1 MRAIQKILVAVDVE
15 TGGGVPLERAV
26 QVARRFRAQLVVV
39 DVVPELTWSQ
49 RMILTE
55 SQALQQL
62 IVRDRATRLRRI
74 VRALR
79 GRGLDA
85 HGKLLV
91 GRIGEQLIRL
101 VQRGKFDLLVRA
113 TKGPHSRR
121 QQFFSGTAFELL
133 RNCPCPIWLCDPQD
147 SAGKIASAAV
157 APAVVAPDAV
167 APAAVASDA
176 VAPAAG
182 VSRAAT
188 EQELSVSAP
197 VHPTLLVAID
207 PAVEGA
213 QLRELNINLL
223 RLGEL
228 LTSLLGGTL
237 HVLHAW
243 NIQGEGLVKDYMQ
256 TTDFVVLEQAIQKR
270 SGELMCEL
278 LQESG
283 VEVPPERLHLVRGEA
298 STEIARFVQ
307 ERAVHT
313 LILGTLGRS
322 GLAGLL
328 MGNTAEMLFHQI
340 RCSVAALKPADFVS
354 RVRLRPRRSVA
365 SG

>member
-39 DVVPELTWSQ
+39 DVVPKLTWSQ
-49 RMILTE
+49 RMLLTE
-55 SQALQQL
+55 SQARQQL

-74 VRALR
+74 VRAPR

-91 GRIGEQLIRL
+91 GRTGEQLIRL

-270 SGELMCEL
+270 SGELLCEL

-340 RCSVAALKPADFVS
+340 RCSVAALK
-354 RVRLRPRRSVA
+354 
-365 SG
+365 

>member
-1 MRAIQKILVAVDVE
+1 MRTIQKILVAVDVE
-15 TGGGVPLERAV
+15 AGGGVALERAV

-49 RMILTE
+49 RMLLTE
-55 SQALQQL
+55 SQALQTL
-62 IVRDRATRLRRI
+62 IVRDRATRLRRF

-91 GRIGEQLIRL
+91 GRTGEQLIRF

-147 SAGKIASAAV
+147 TDRGTVSGSVDREVETSMAV
-157 APAVVAPDAV
+157 SGEGEA
-167 APAAVASDA
+167 
-176 VAPAAG
+176 
-182 VSRAAT
+182 
-188 EQELSVSAP
+188 VSAP
-197 VHPTLLVAID
+197 ASPTLLVALD
-207 PAVEGA
+207 PTAEGP
-213 QLRELNINLL
+213 QLRTLNI
-223 RLGEL
+223 EL
-228 LTSLLGGTL
+228 LQLGDLLASLLSGTL

-256 TTDFVVLEQAIQKR
+256 TSDFAVLEQAIQKR
-270 SGELMCEL
+270 SSELLGELF
-278 LQESG
+278 QESG
-283 VEVPPERLHLVRGEA
+283 VALPAERVHLVRGEA
-298 STEIARFVQ
+298 STEIARFVH
-307 ERAVHT
+307 ERSVHT
-313 LILGTLGRS
+313 LVLGTLGRS

-354 RVRLRPRRSVA
+354 RVRLRPRRSAIVQR
-365 SG
+365 

>member
-74 VRALR
+74 VRAPR

-85 HGKLLV
+85 HGKLLA
-91 GRIGEQLIRL
+91 GRTGEQLIRL

-157 APAVVAPDAV
+157 APA
-167 APAAVASDA
+167 
-176 VAPAAG
+176 AG
-182 VSRAAT
+182 VSPAAT

-270 SGELMCEL
+270 SGELLCEL